1 MGYQKRPITQSNSE
15 GPSFLRSSCR
25 RLPYLPT
32 RPRLILRRFL
42 IKIHAETDVIFELTP
57 SELVYKLLRKDSY
70 KLRHTR
76 VKSKACFIFFA
87 IWSKKG
93 RYTEIGAEFGA
104 EFGANLEFGSV

>member
-1 MGYQKRPITQSNSE
+1 MRQCS
-15 GPSFLRSSCR
+15 SFAF
-25 RLPYLPT
+25 
-32 RPRLILRRFL
+32 IAVFL
-42 IKIHAETDVIFELTP
+42 GSKGAETDVIFELTP
-57 SELVYKLLRKDSY
+57 SELVHKLLRKDSY

-104 EFGANLEFGSV
+104 EFGANLEFGSVSGMSPVVR